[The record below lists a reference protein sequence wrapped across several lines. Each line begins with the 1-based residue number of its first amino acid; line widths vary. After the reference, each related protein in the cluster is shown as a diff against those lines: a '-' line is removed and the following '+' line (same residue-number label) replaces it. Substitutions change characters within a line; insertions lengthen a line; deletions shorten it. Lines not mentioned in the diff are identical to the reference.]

1 MKFARRWP
9 LPGKTPNCIK
19 RVDMDYQNLTII
31 ESLDL
36 MRRGQVSAEQLIAAC
51 RAEIEAKNLVL
62 NALIAD
68 TISVDDLAGS
78 PSGELGGIPLVVKDL
93 IDVAGWPTRGGSPK
107 FFGQEPALRDA
118 FVVDRLRYAGA
129 KLLGKANTHEVALG
143 LTGINLHTGSVRNPH
158 NPERI
163 AGGSS
168 SGSAVAVASGMAFGA
183 LGTDTGGSIRTPAAL
198 CGVVGFKPTF
208 GRVSTRG
215 VLPLSW
221 NLDHVGPLARTVA
234 DAALLYSVIAG
245 YDPQDPNCVLVPPA
259 FQPQKDISDFR
270 VALAVGEYIAES
282 DPEILSALGQAAEA
296 FAKLGA
302 EIVEVEIP
310 RLREAAQANGT
321 MVIADAAAFHR
332 ERLAEHPDWFGPDV
346 RERLERGRAVSSSDY
361 VLARRVQSELK
372 RYFALFFDQ
381 FDVLLLPTTA
391 SVAAPIDGLDSAA
404 YAPRLTRF
412 TAPFNLTG
420 LPALT
425 VPFGFSGE
433 GLPIGLQLVG
443 PAWSEQVVLQAGQAL
458 EQVRK

>member
-1 MKFARRWP
+1 
-9 LPGKTPNCIK
+9 
-19 RVDMDYQNLTII
+19 MDYQNLTIV

-36 MRRGQVSAEQLIAAC
+36 IRRGQVSAEQLTEAC
-51 RAEIEAKNLVL
+51 RVAIDARNPVL
-62 NALIAD
+62 NAFVAD
-68 TISVDDLAGS
+68 TVQVNDSAEA
-78 PSGELGGIPLVVKDL
+78 PQGELGGIPIVIKDL
-93 IDVAGWPTRGGSPK
+93 IDVAGWPTRAGSPK

-118 FVVDRLRYAGA
+118 FVVDRLKYAGA
-129 KLLGKANTHEVALG
+129 KLLGKVNTHEVALG
-143 LTGINLHTGSVRNPH
+143 LTGINPHTGPVRNPH

-163 AGGSS
+163 SGGSS

-234 DAALLYSVIAG
+234 DVALLYSVIAG
-245 YDPQDPNCVLVPPA
+245 YDPQDPNSVLVPPA

-270 VALAVGEYIAES
+270 VALAVGEYIAEA
-282 DPEILSALGQAAEA
+282 DPEILTALGRAAETLA
-296 FAKLGA
+296 NLGA

-310 RLREAAQANGT
+310 RLREAAQANGM

-332 ERLAEHPDWFGPDV
+332 ERLAEHPDWFGSDV
-346 RERLERGRAVSSSDY
+346 RERLERGLALPSSEY
-361 VLARRVQSELK
+361 ILARRVQSEMK

-425 VPFGFSGE
+425 VPFGLSGD

-458 EQVRK
+458 EQAQK